1 MCDGKLSWTYQQ
13 VAQRNESTTN
23 GRACFEV
30 FLDNMAVQVDVLS
43 TLVKSR
49 ILGDLSGRLTNTVED
64 DLIYGMNT

>member
-1 MCDGKLSWTYQQ
+1 
-13 VAQRNESTTN
+13 
-23 GRACFEV
+23 
-30 FLDNMAVQVDVLS
+30 MAVQVDVLS